1 MKANIT
7 SNSGLL
13 QHALFTLMLAVGMAA
28 PTWASLGT
36 ARGQVFV
43 ADYQGGGNDAICRHP
58 ISGTLGKAADMNALI
73 KEKAKLE
80 AEIAEHEARKPDPA
94 DKAAC
99 AAWDAEA
106 ERLAMRIASIIARW
120 NALTRTP

>member
-1 MKANIT
+1 
-7 SNSGLL
+7 
-13 QHALFTLMLAVGMAA
+13 
-28 PTWASLGT
+28 
-36 ARGQVFV
+36 
-43 ADYQGGGNDAICRHP
+43 
-58 ISGTLGKAADMNALI
+58 MNALL

-80 AEIAEHEARKPDPA
+80 AEIAEHEAHKPDPA

-106 ERLAMRIASIIARW
+106 ERLALRIASIIARW